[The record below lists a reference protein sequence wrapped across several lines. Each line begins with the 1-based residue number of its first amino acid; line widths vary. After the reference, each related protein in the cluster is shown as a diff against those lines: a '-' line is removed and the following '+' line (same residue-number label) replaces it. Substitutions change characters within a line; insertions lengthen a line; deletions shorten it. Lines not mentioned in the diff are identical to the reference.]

1 MPNCNRFSR
10 GRTSSPNRSW
20 AGVNINNVSI
30 AAGASRF
37 LLADI
42 QLSNSNIDET
52 LLRFVGELG
61 VRPNLDNASGSI
73 IGAVGLIVVTTEAI
87 EAGAEAIP
95 GPFSD
100 SGNDGWFVHIPF
112 QTHFFSAGTG
122 DILVMSNKSF
132 DFKSKRIVQDGQ
144 AVAVMLE
151 TTDNSSEGIAFN
163 LTIQSRLLSMVKGT

>member
-1 MPNCNRFSR
+1 MPNRTRFSR

-20 AGVNINNVSI
+20 AGVNIDNLSI
-30 AAGASRF
+30 VAGASRF

-61 VRPNLDNASGSI
+61 VRPNVDTASGTI

-87 EAGAEAIP
+87 EAGASAIP

-112 QTHFFSAGTG
+112 QSHFFSQGTG
-122 DILVMSNKSF
+122 DMLAMTNKSF
-132 DFKSKRIVQDGQ
+132 DFKSKRIVNDGQ
-144 AVAVMLE
+144 AVAIVLE
-151 TTDNSSEGIAFN
+151 TTDNNSEGIAFN